1 LTTFLRHHDR
11 AGRVSASGG
20 SGEVLGWLGVRRPRV
35 RALAARRAGRRRQRG
50 AVAVEAALVTP
61 LVLVMLIGIVEFS
74 FALRD
79 YVSVSSAVRTG
90 IRTATTNGAL
100 VSGNGTCEAAG
111 PDLVPPPCSPTNTPA
126 FAQLAAQAIQ
136 QTGTAMPKD
145 SIDYIFV
152 YKANDKGYPGANGTT
167 TMPGSIAACAA
178 SATPCVAY
186 VWQDSRDR
194 FRYAGG
200 SWTANTVNA
209 CPTTADS
216 LGIYMHATHK
226 FVSRLFGAS
235 LALGDR
241 TVMRFEPLPNTIC
254 GSGVRA

>member
-1 LTTFLRHHDR
+1 MMGCVR
-11 AGRVSASGG
+11 
-20 SGEVLGWLGVRRPRV
+20 VRRPR
-35 RALAARRAGRRRQRG
+35 ARVGTVVPTRPSRVGRRRGERG

-61 LVLVMLIGIVEFS
+61 LVLLMLIGMVEFS

-90 IRTATTNGAL
+90 IRTATTNSAL
-100 VSGNGTCEAAG
+100 VSGNGSCESASPAL
-111 PDLVPPPCSPTNTPA
+111 PVPPPCSPTDTPA
-126 FAQLAAQAIQ
+126 FAQLAAAAIQ

-145 SIDYIFV
+145 SIDYVFV
-152 YKANDKGYPGANGTT
+152 YKANDKGYPGPNGTT
-167 TMPGSIAACAA
+167 TMPSSIADCAA
-178 SATPCVAY
+178 STTPCVAY

-200 SWTANTVNA
+200 SWTANTINA
-209 CPTTADS
+209 CPTTADTV
-216 LGIYMHATHK
+216 GVYMHATHK

-241 TVMRFEPLPNTIC
+241 AVMRFEPLPSTIC
-254 GSGVRA
+254 GPDVRAQ

>member
-1 LTTFLRHHDR
+1 
-11 AGRVSASGG
+11 VVGG
-20 SGEVLGWLGVRRPRV
+20 VRVRRPVV
-35 RALAARRAGRRRQRG
+35 RALEERRAGRRRQRG

-61 LVLVMLIGIVEFS
+61 LVLMMLIGIVEFS

-100 VSGNGTCEAAG
+100 VAGNGTCEVAG
-111 PDLVPPPCSPTNTPA
+111 ADLVPPPCSPTNTPA
-126 FAQLAAQAIQ
+126 FAQLAAQAVQ

-152 YKANDKGYPGANGTT
+152 YKANNKGYPGADDTS
-167 TMPGSIAACAA
+167 TMPGSIAECAA

-200 SWTANTVNA
+200 SWTANSVNA
-209 CPTTADS
+209 CPATADTV
-216 LGIYMHATHK
+216 GVYMHATHQ

-235 LALGDR
+235 IGLGDR

-254 GSGVRA
+254 GPGVRS